1 MFKNVF
7 FFLTVWEI
15 MPHFMDKYIV
25 NLTLN
30 NFSNQKEIMMKVLD
44 TNSIKIDGI
53 AKIRAAQ
60 LTLLLMKNQ
69 LCVKTI
75 RKIPPCLENLI
86 SI

>member
-1 MFKNVF
+1 MFKM
-7 FFLTVWEI
+7 FLTVWEI
-15 MPHFMDKYIV
+15 MPLLHGQNILT

-60 LTLLLMKNQ
+60 LKHTPNEEPTMCKKQ
-69 LCVKTI
+69 CGKYPHAWRT
-75 RKIPPCLENLI
+75 
-86 SI
+86 